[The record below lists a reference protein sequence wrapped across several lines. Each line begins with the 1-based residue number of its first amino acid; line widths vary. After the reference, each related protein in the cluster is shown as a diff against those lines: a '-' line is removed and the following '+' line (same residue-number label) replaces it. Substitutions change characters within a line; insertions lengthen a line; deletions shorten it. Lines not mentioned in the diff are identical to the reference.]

1 MQEYI
6 FIHGK
11 NASLS
16 EYELRCMFGEG
27 VLLQQQAFSLVRT
40 DRPVNQQLMN
50 RLGGTIKIGEVF
62 TKDPLEII
70 LEAAK
75 TEKIEFA
82 LSQYGGQEQLSKTLI
97 ALKKKL
103 RVQGRNARFVNKN
116 FENISSGQLNQMKL
130 LEKGVDL
137 TRCFMKGNWV
147 WSRTI
152 AFQDIDAYSL
162 RDFEKPHR
170 DMQVGMMPPKLA
182 QMMINFAQ
190 PAETTTIYDP
200 FCGLGTILIEGALR
214 GNPVMGSDIK
224 ARLVENTT
232 DNLKWAERKF
242 FDKESGI
249 WNLEHHDSKFKIQD
263 SVFQHDATLPFP
275 KDRFPEDLI
284 VVSEGYLGPVLNRF
298 PDQQKQKEIFDLL
311 HAINSKFFSSVSLII
326 KKGRRIS
333 FCLPFFRIRK
343 ERAFYPEGFV
353 QQYLNSGFKMLHERH
368 QLIYERENQVVGR
381 EIVVLERQ

>member
-16 EYELRCMFGEG
+16 EYELRCIFGEG
-27 VLLQQQAFSLVRT
+27 VVFQQQAFSLVRT

-62 TKDPLEII
+62 TKDPVDII
-70 LEAAK
+70 FESAK

-97 ALKKKL
+97 GLKKKL
-103 RVQGRNARFVNKN
+103 RLQGRNARFVNKN
-116 FENISSGQLNQMKL
+116 FENISSGQLNQTKL

-162 RDFEKPHR
+162 RDYEKPHR

-182 QMMINFAQ
+182 QMMINFAR
-190 PAETTTIYDP
+190 PTGATMIYDP

-224 ARLVENTT
+224 SRLVQSTLENIQWT
-232 DNLKWAERKF
+232 LKKF
-242 FDKESGI
+242 QLSPQHPLLDTHFFS
-249 WNLEHHDSKFKIQD
+249 
-263 SVFQHDATLPFP
+263 HDATLPFP
-275 KDRFPEDLI
+275 KDRFPDDLV

-311 HAINSKFFSSVSLII
+311 HSINSKFFLSISQII
-326 KKGRRIS
+326 RKGNRIS
-333 FCLPFFRIRK
+333 FCFPFFRLRK
-343 ERAFYPEGFV
+343 ERVFYPENFV
-353 QQYLNSGFKMLHERH
+353 QQYLSAGFKLLHSRH